1 MMIMLKVGV
10 IMGGISSEMEVSL
23 NTGREMMNHLDR
35 NRYEVIP
42 VVFSKPAELVEKVKG
57 LDIALL
63 ALHGVYGEDGTIQG
77 MLETLGIPYT
87 GSGVLASSLCMNK
100 DLSKKILR
108 YEGVNTPA
116 WLCWNSMED
125 YSPEA
130 VQQLGYPVMVKPN
143 TGGSSIGMEKVNDE
157 QDLHSAVMRAF
168 ASDPDQSIL
177 IERYITGQEITCS
190 ILDGELL
197 PVVGI
202 TSSSSEWFDYRAK
215 YDDGGAEE
223 VVVNLPHELDQLV
236 RKTALTCYKALK
248 CSVYARVDILLSD
261 GVPYVL
267 EMNTLPGMTK
277 TSLLPKSAAAAGIS
291 FSSLLDRII
300 SCSMTERSKNK
311 GVTIHVK

>member
-1 MMIMLKVGV
+1 MLKVGV

-35 NRYEVIP
+35 NKYEVIP
-42 VVFSKPAELVEKVKG
+42 VVFSQPAELVEKVKG

-63 ALHGVYGEDGTIQG
+63 ALHGAYGEDGTIQG

-87 GSGVLASSLCMNK
+87 GSGVLASSLCMDK

-108 YEGVNTPA
+108 YEGVNTPS

-168 ASDPDQSIL
+168 ASDPNQSIL

-215 YDDGGAEE
+215 YNDGGAKE
-223 VVVNLPHELDQLV
+223 VVVNLPYELDQLV
-236 RKTALTCYKALK
+236 RKTAMTCYKALK
-248 CSVYARVDILLSD
+248 CSVYARVDIMLSD
-261 GVPYVL
+261 GIPYVL

-277 TSLLPKSAAAAGIS
+277 TSLFPKSAAAAGIS

-300 SCSMTERSKNK
+300 SCSLTERSKNK
-311 GVTIHVK
+311 GVTVHVK

>member
-1 MMIMLKVGV
+1 MLKVGV

-35 NRYEVIP
+35 NKYEVIP

-108 YEGVNTPA
+108 YEGVGTPG
-116 WLCWNSMED
+116 WLCWNGMED
-125 YSPEA
+125 YSPED
-130 VQQLGYPVMVKPN
+130 VKRLGYPVMVKPN
-143 TGGSSIGMEKVNDE
+143 TGGSSIGIEKVNDE
-157 QDLHSAVMRAF
+157 QSLHSAVMRAF
-168 ASDPDQSIL
+168 ASAPDQSIL
-177 IERYITGQEITCS
+177 IEQYITGQEITCS

-223 VVVNLPHELDQLV
+223 VVVNLPQELDELV
-236 RKTALTCYKALK
+236 RKMAMTSYKALK
-248 CSVYARVDILLSD
+248 CSVYARVDILLSG

-277 TSLLPKSAAAAGIS
+277 NSLFPKSAEAAGIS

-300 SCSMTERSKNK
+300 SCSLTKAQQDQR
-311 GVTIHVK
+311 GVGSC